1 MELLHE
7 RERLAKVLDEM
18 AREVTP
24 VQPPAP
30 PLVARSYSTL
40 EFTPEVLHGD
50 EDEEVDASR
59 GARRGR

>member
-1 MELLHE
+1 MSHEAMSTNPLLN
-7 RERLAKVLDEM
+7 
-18 AREVTP
+18 VTP